1 MFLYFFN
8 LCNNKNTCELELAIN
23 GKVTENHAVQFL
35 SILPLRMCSIFIF
48 WLTYK
53 RPLLTH
59 NFCFLFSLQG
69 PWSTSGLPFMSAPI
83 PHFWLIQ
90 PLFFKIG
97 PLLFLRGDSRG
108 LFWLVP
114 TPWPVWWLKG
124 LETKP
129 WTKICSQEL
138 PSTRVKWKSPLPR
151 PCVIAVQMGFIQII
165 V

>member
-1 MFLYFFN
+1 
-8 LCNNKNTCELELAIN
+8 
-23 GKVTENHAVQFL
+23 
-35 SILPLRMCSIFIF
+35 MCSVFMF

-53 RPLLTH
+53 LPLLTH

-69 PWSTSGLPFMSAPI
+69 PWPTSGLPITSAPI
-83 PHFWLIQ
+83 PLFWLIQ

-114 TPWPVWWLKG
+114 TSWPVWWFED

-129 WTKICSQEL
+129 WTKICPQEL
-138 PSTRVKWKSPLPR
+138 PRKRVNGSQVILPPPLLSSPYKWVLFRLLFNSYISTFDLEKVFWDTDIDL
-151 PCVIAVQMGFIQII
+151 
-165 V
+165 